1 VTNLL
6 EKSDA
11 KFNPE
16 IEILKITLLSEDL
29 RTRAFTRIGFYF
41 SFYVALAVGAIA
53 VLLQVVGDRFEFSA
67 FGIAF
72 TAGIFYMGWLIRG
85 SDIEYYKQLGHIGE
99 LISTIEKGEKLGEFE
114 DLVKKF
120 IGAPSIPPH

>member
-1 VTNLL
+1 MS
-6 EKSDA
+6 EKPHQ
-11 KFNPE
+11 KFSPD
-16 IEILKITLLSEDL
+16 IEMLKITLLSDDL

-53 VLLQVVGDRFEFSA
+53 VLLQIIGDRLEFSA

-72 TAGIFYMGWLIRG
+72 TLGIFYMGWLVRG
-85 SDIEYYKQLGHIGE
+85 SAIEYYKQLGRIGE
-99 LISTIEKGEKLGEFE
+99 LISRIEKGETIGEFE

-120 IGAPSIPPH
+120 IGMPSVRRH